1 MRRYFGYFSSMS
13 LECIQPRPRSIGGK
27 QNLITFWGTL
37 FRIEAFW

>member
-13 LECIQPRPRSIGGK
+13 LECIQPRSIGGK